1 MDKRK
6 IKIPFYEKYN
16 PVELFIWRNKKHFG
30 SFLNRLMARPYG
42 SRNSKWKYD
51 FETKEFVWNQFKQLD
66 KHKWSKEPQQRRMK
80 AERLLCCKR
89 NEYNPMWVEF
99 QKAVKETKERA
110 NA

>member
-16 PVELFIWRNKKHFG
+16 PLELFIWRNKKHFG

-51 FETKEFVWNQFKQLD
+51 FETKEFVWNQFDQIE
-66 KHKWSKEPQQRRMK
+66 KHSWSKTPKVKRMLAQK
-80 AERLLCCKR
+80 LLGGLR
-89 NEYNPMWVEF
+89 NEYSPMWLEF
-99 QKAVKETKERA
+99 QKSLIEFEKQK
-110 NA
+110 